1 MIVITGAAGFIG
13 SQLAKTLREKYSS
26 RIAIVDNFTMKN
38 HDNWPSSYDYTL
50 SPSAFPSWLIRYS
63 QEIEVV
69 IHLGAVTD
77 TMATDRDF
85 VYAHNTEFSKAV
97 WILCTHYK
105 IPLIYASSAATY
117 GDGSLGYS
125 DDHNLVPSLK
135 PLNLYAESKQDFDL
149 FALNNGGPPHWYG
162 LKFFNVYGWNERPKG
177 KMASVIFHAK
187 KQIEETG
194 KLNLFKSYREDFQDG
209 QQMRDF
215 VYVKDVV
222 EVIDWLRT
230 HRPESGI
237 YNVGTGEARSF
248 NDLAQCVF
256 KELETE
262 LNVEYIE
269 MPEEL
274 KDKYQYFTEADISK
288 LRSVGCN
295 LKFHT
300 LEEGIHDYIKQLKWV
315 DSINASAAA
324 TYSNMSTTRKKTS
337 TT

>member
-1 MIVITGAAGFIG
+1 M
-13 SQLAKTLREKYSS
+13 
-26 RIAIVDNFTMKN
+26 
-38 HDNWPSSYDYTL
+38 
-50 SPSAFPSWLIRYS
+50 
-63 QEIEVV
+63 
-69 IHLGAVTD
+69 
-77 TMATDRDF
+77 
-85 VYAHNTEFSKAV
+85 
-97 WILCTHYK
+97 
-105 IPLIYASSAATY
+105 
-117 GDGSLGYS
+117 
-125 DDHNLVPSLK
+125 
-135 PLNLYAESKQDFDL
+135 
-149 FALNNGGPPHWYG
+149 
-162 LKFFNVYGWNERPKG
+162 
-177 KMASVIFHAK
+177 
-187 KQIEETG
+187 
-194 KLNLFKSYREDFQDG
+194 
-209 QQMRDF
+209 
-215 VYVKDVV
+215 V